1 MFDFGLRLKELRQR
15 KGLSQIQVAK
25 KLNLHKSTISGY
37 ESNTK
42 TPSVDTIC
50 KLAIFYNT
58 TSDYLLGI
66 ENRKMICVDGLTN
79 KQLEII
85 ELQLAEFKSNDM

>member
-1 MFDFGLRLKELRQR
+1 MRLRELRLK
-15 KGLSQIQVAK
+15 KGLTQVQVAN

-42 TPSVDTIC
+42 VPSIDTIC
-50 KLAIFYNT
+50 QLAIFYNT
-58 TSDYLLGI
+58 STDYLLGI
-66 ENRKMICVDGLTN
+66 DNRKMICVEGLTN

-85 ELQLAEFKSNDM
+85 ELQLIEFKSINNR